1 MPYDPSEEPNGY
13 EVLGRYVAQVLTMER
28 FLDFILLIE
37 QVKPR
42 DLKRMYLAPKIEKV
56 TALIRQPDQG
66 LSAWDELPDKMTQ
79 VRQNR
84 NLFAH
89 RMFDRTVPLPA
100 HFGGELGE
108 PLTMEELREQESEA
122 VEVTYL
128 VQSLYERMHYG
139 ADEPQLFP
147 PRRGVNDL

>member
-1 MPYDPSEEPNGY
+1 M
-13 EVLGRYVAQVLTMER
+13 
-28 FLDFILLIE
+28 
-37 QVKPR
+37 
-42 DLKRMYLAPKIEKV
+42 
-56 TALIRQPDQG
+56 
-66 LSAWDELPDKMTQ
+66 
-79 VRQNR
+79 
-84 NLFAH
+84 
-89 RMFDRTVPLPA
+89 PLPA

-128 VQSLYERMHYG
+128 VQSLYERLHNR

>member
-1 MPYDPSEEPNGY
+1 
-13 EVLGRYVAQVLTMER
+13 
-28 FLDFILLIE
+28 
-37 QVKPR
+37 
-42 DLKRMYLAPKIEKV
+42 
-56 TALIRQPDQG
+56 
-66 LSAWDELPDKMTQ
+66 MTQ

-122 VEVTYL
+122 VEVTDL
-128 VQSLYERMHYG
+128 VQSLYERRALALRSG
-139 ADEPQLFP
+139 RAATVSAPAGRERPLA
-147 PRRGVNDL
+147 RARAGGRGRSSM